1 MHFPDVK
8 QNQTKILVLR
18 NLDLS
23 NKIKCT
29 KKDKT
34 ISNRKLKI
42 DKKKRIFSCYG
53 IMIVSKHN
61 DGRYKSEFTGL

>member
-42 DKKKRIFSCYG
+42 DIKGSFLAT
-53 IMIVSKHN
+53 
-61 DGRYKSEFTGL
+61 E